1 MLIKIKFDFY
11 FCVINLTNISEMR
24 KIFADGFWYSLFWLA
39 SSVSKFDMA
48 TAGNYARIYGSGHSP
63 LPQTRTSIPAI
74 AMLIRTLSD
83 LQNLCTCALSGM
95 MNIRERRDIR
105 SN

>member
-1 MLIKIKFDFY
+1 MDFGTA
-11 FCVINLTNISEMR
+11 FFGWRRAAGSVSEV
-24 KIFADGFWYSLFWLA
+24 
-39 SSVSKFDMA
+39 VSKFDMA